1 MIRSALVRAVPVV
14 GTVAAVIYAK
24 ERKGWTWA
32 IPAGIAAHFA
42 SSWLVGQLL
51 GALDG
56 LQMMPL
62 KPAEV
67 AGGEVKIPAG
77 EPAVSPSNVAGV
89 GALAKTTDVIDKNDN
104 VIRLPTAMG
113 EP

>member
-1 MIRSALVRAVPVV
+1 MIRSALVKAVPVV
-14 GTVAAVIYAK
+14 GTVAAVIYTK

-32 IPAGIAAHFA
+32 IPVGIAAHFA

-51 GALDG
+51 GALDAV
-56 LQMMPL
+56 QVMPL

-67 AGGEVKIPAG
+67 AGGEVKIPAS
-77 EPAVSPSNVAGV
+77 EASTSSSSMADV

-104 VIRLPTAMG
+104 VIRLPTTMG
-113 EP
+113 KP

>member
-1 MIRSALVRAVPVV
+1 MIRSALVKAVPVV
-14 GTVAAVIYAK
+14 GTVAAVIYTK

-32 IPAGIAAHFA
+32 IPAGIAVHFA

-51 GALDG
+51 GALDAV
-56 LQMMPL
+56 QAMPL

-77 EPAVSPSNVAGV
+77 TSSGSMAGV
-89 GALAKTTDVIDKNDN
+89 TAPVKTTDVIDKNDN

>member
-77 EPAVSPSNVAGV
+77 TSSSSMAGV
-89 GALAKTTDVIDKNDN
+89 AAPAKTTDVIDKNDN

>member
-14 GTVAAVIYAK
+14 STVAAVIYAK

-51 GALDG
+51 GALDAM
-56 LQMMPL
+56 QAMPL

-67 AGGEVKIPAG
+67 SGGEVKIPAG
-77 EPAVSPSNVAGV
+77 EPAVSPSSVAGV

>member
-1 MIRSALVRAVPVV
+1 MIRSALVKAVPVV
-14 GTVAAVIYAK
+14 GTVAAVIYTK

-32 IPAGIAAHFA
+32 IPIGIVSHFA
-42 SSWLVGQLL
+42 GSWLVGQLL
-51 GALDG
+51 GALDAV
-56 LQMMPL
+56 QAMPL

-67 AGGEVKIPAG
+67 AGGEVKIPASEASTNSG
-77 EPAVSPSNVAGV
+77 NMTGI
-89 GALAKTTDVIDKNDN
+89 GALAKTTEVIDRNDN